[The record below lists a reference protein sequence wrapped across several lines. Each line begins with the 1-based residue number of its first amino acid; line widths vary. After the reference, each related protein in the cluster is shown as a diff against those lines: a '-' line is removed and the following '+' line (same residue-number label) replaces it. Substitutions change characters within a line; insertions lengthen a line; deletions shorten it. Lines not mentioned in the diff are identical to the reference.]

1 MRARSA
7 RPWTGVVA
15 LGLAIALAG
24 AAYAQRVAPEDPR
37 DVRIRELS
45 DRLSD
50 LERALQ
56 GLNAQLEATTRAA
69 DLARGDLTR
78 LTDRVSGLE
87 AGRPGGAVPAP
98 PQSSPGAAP
107 PAAAG
112 APPAVPPSGPPS
124 GAAPATAP
132 GPAPAP
138 APAAQANPT
147 PAPAQTAGSPPA
159 AVEDGLTAGRRQLQG
174 GDPVTAEATLTAWLA
189 ANGTDPKVGE
199 ATYLRGRARA
209 LRSAW
214 ADAASDYIAALRGWP
229 QTWWAPDAVVELA
242 RSLGRLGKPA
252 EACQALAELGARY
265 PAATEGARRR
275 AAALAVQ
282 TGCGA

>member
-1 MRARSA
+1 MRTRSA
-7 RPWTGVVA
+7 RPWTGAVA

-24 AAYAQRVAPEDPR
+24 AAYAQQVAPEDPR

-56 GLNAQLEATTRAA
+56 GLNAQLEATTRAS

-78 LTDRVSGLE
+78 LKDRVSGLE
-87 AGRPGGAVPAP
+87 AGRPGGAVSTPTSTS
-98 PQSSPGAAP
+98 PQPSPG
-107 PAAAG
+107 PAQSVAAG
-112 APPAVPPSGPPS
+112 APPPGP
-124 GAAPATAP
+124 AP
-132 GPAPAP
+132 GPAPA
-138 APAAQANPT
+138 AQASPT
-147 PAPAQTAGSPPA
+147 PSPAQSAGSQAA

-214 ADAASDYIAALRGWP
+214 PDAASDYIAALRGWP